1 MMEAS
6 LIIRLPDTWI
16 SDVCARTGAVIHFHR
31 CLPYGTAGG
40 RSLIELDEGEDV
52 EGVVDAI
59 RKHPSVERV
68 EVSRT
73 DRGRISAMVMNRTC
87 RASQVLAA
95 SECFMVAAQSLGDG
109 RVRWKL
115 ISGKGGSL
123 QELVEGLKGAGCEV
137 EVERVGAVRDDSVLT
152 KRQEEVLAL
161 ALREGYYETPK
172 RIHLS
177 ELAKQLNIAP
187 SSVGEVL
194 KRAEKAVIER
204 HLDIG

>member
-6 LIIRLPDTWI
+6 LIIRLPDAWV
-16 SDVCARTGAVIHFHR
+16 SDVCGATGAVIRFQR
-31 CLPYGTAGG
+31 CLPYGSEGG
-40 RSLIELDEGEDV
+40 RSLIEFDEGEDADR
-52 EGVVDAI
+52 VVDAI
-59 RKHPSVERV
+59 RRHPSIERV

-73 DRGRISAMVMNRTC
+73 DGDRVSAMVMNRTC
-87 RASQVLAA
+87 RAGQVLAT
-95 SECFMVAAQSLGDG
+95 SDCFMVAAQSLDDG

-115 ISGKGGSL
+115 ISGREGSL
-123 QELVEGLKGAGCEV
+123 QSLVEALRGAGCEV
-137 EVERVGAVRDDSVLT
+137 EVERVGVVRDESLLT

-177 ELAKQLNIAP
+177 DLAKRLNIAP
-187 SSVGEVL
+187 SSLGEVL

-204 HLDIG
+204 HLDLG